1 MIDTVRLNLFA
12 GRGGNGCVSF
22 LHEKFNPKGG
32 PNGGDGGHGGDIVIQ
47 SDDSL
52 NTLLHLKFNSTIYGT
67 NGHHGKGK
75 EQRGSNAKETIIT
88 APLGTVIWKINSD
101 GVKTFVADL
110 DQDKRVLV
118 AKGGLGGWGNKRFV
132 SSTNQEPL
140 LAQTGEKGEETILFL
155 ELKLLADV
163 GLLAKPNAGKS
174 TFISRCTKAKPK
186 IADYQF
192 TTLEPVLGVVE
203 YGEGSFVMMEV
214 PGLIEGANEGVG
226 LGFQFLRHAERARF
240 YVHLIDGLSENHL
253 DDWKMINNEIKQFD
267 ESMSLKPQI
276 VAVTKMD
283 VTEVNEYKEMIFE
296 VLEEEIKLHNNQIL
310 NDDVGREIVNKIH
323 FISSVSGEGLN
334 ELIGDCN
341 RLLDI
346 IPKDLEHHEFDENY
360 FPPVENIPLITEQE
374 DGVFVVNSRRLE
386 RLTLMSDME
395 DHRVAIQI
403 WSEMMKLG
411 IAKHLEESGIQ
422 PGDVIKIG
430 DAEMEW
436 I

>member
-47 SDDSL
+47 SHDSL

-118 AKGGLGGWGNKRFV
+118 AKGGLGGWGNKRFA

-192 TTLEPVLGVVE
+192 TTLENIINAFMFIYVGENKIISKVNRTDVQFHAMRAVQELSYDVLK
-203 YGEGSFVMMEV
+203 SFKDKS
-214 PGLIEGANEGVG
+214 N
-226 LGFQFLRHAERARF
+226 
-240 YVHLIDGLSENHL
+240 
-253 DDWKMINNEIKQFD
+253 
-267 ESMSLKPQI
+267 
-276 VAVTKMD
+276 
-283 VTEVNEYKEMIFE
+283 E
-296 VLEEEIKLHNNQIL
+296 VLQEMVDK
-310 NDDVGREIVNKIH
+310 DPKSKKI
-323 FISSVSGEGLN
+323 FDAYEDFRVKFKDWSVVSDKIYY
-334 ELIGDCN
+334 EL
-341 RLLDI
+341 
-346 IPKDLEHHEFDENY
+346 
-360 FPPVENIPLITEQE
+360 
-374 DGVFVVNSRRLE
+374 
-386 RLTLMSDME
+386 
-395 DHRVAIQI
+395 
-403 WSEMMKLG
+403 
-411 IAKHLEESGIQ
+411 
-422 PGDVIKIG
+422 
-430 DAEMEW
+430 
-436 I
+436 